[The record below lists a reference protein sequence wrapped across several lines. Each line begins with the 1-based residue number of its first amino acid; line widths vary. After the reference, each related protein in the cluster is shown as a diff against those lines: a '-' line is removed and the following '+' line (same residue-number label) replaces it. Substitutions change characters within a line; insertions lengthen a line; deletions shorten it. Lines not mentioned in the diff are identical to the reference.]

1 MNELVESSTG
11 KRDELAAEWADK
23 EYPKSVLAPEN
34 EDLADAAYEGF
45 CAGYDAGFRASDQ
58 GES

>member
-1 MNELVESSTG
+1 MNESVEPSPG

-23 EYPKSVLAPEN
+23 EYPESVFAPEN
-34 EDLADAAYEGF
+34 EALADAAYEGF
-45 CAGYDAGFRASDQ
+45 CAGYDAGLRALGQ